1 MWVVYCTP
9 YKPWCWLTV
18 VCYLQG
24 MPDRMLCA
32 VLEQFQ
38 LYFSLWYVRFV
49 SIQNHFFLCSYVE
62 TACTLFFFCIH
73 TCTQT
78 YTQPW
83 TCTGNTSSHL
93 LTLYSRLCSYIYWCL
108 GVRYD
113 EDHVWSFQMVS
124 YWSCSYV
131 NTLVLCSMCAALC
144 ITVAI
149 QQCNNNSCLILNNTP
164 LFWQFKS
171 G

>member
-1 MWVVYCTP
+1 M
-9 YKPWCWLTV
+9 
-18 VCYLQG
+18 CYLQG

-49 SIQNHFFLCSYVE
+49 SIQSVIFSCVLRLKWPVKFS
-62 TACTLFFFCIH
+62 FFCIH
-73 TCTQT
+73 TFAQRHK
-78 YTQPW
+78 QML
-83 TCTGNTSSHL
+83 TCTGNTWSHL
-93 LTLYSRLCSYIYWCL
+93 RTMYSIFYWHF
-108 GVRYD
+108 GVRYR
-113 EDHVWSFQMVS
+113 EDHAWSFQMVS

-149 QQCNNNSCLILNNTP
+149 QQCNAFSFNRQTSALAI
-164 LFWQFKS
+164 QVREVYS
-171 G
+171 SD

>member
-49 SIQNHFFLCSYVE
+49 SIQSVISSCVLMLKRPVHFYFSAYTHAHKHRHEHTLKITESIMDLNSVNIAQNQYRLNFTHSQWAVLKPVFVLIFILLLSY
-62 TACTLFFFCIH
+62 LPQIK
-73 TCTQT
+73 
-78 YTQPW
+78 Y
-83 TCTGNTSSHL
+83 GYSDNTSF
-93 LTLYSRLCSYIYWCL
+93 TLKPS
-108 GVRYD
+108 
-113 EDHVWSFQMVS
+113 QM
-124 YWSCSYV
+124 YC
-131 NTLVLCSMCAALC
+131 
-144 ITVAI
+144 
-149 QQCNNNSCLILNNTP
+149 
-164 LFWQFKS
+164 
-171 G
+171 

>member
-1 MWVVYCTP
+1 MWLVYCTP

-49 SIQNHFFLCSYVE
+49 SIQNVSFLLVFLMSKQPVHFCFFIYLCIQTSKNIHIGGYGQV
-62 TACTLFFFCIH
+62 TSAHTLQF
-73 TCTQT
+73 
-78 YTQPW
+78 
-83 TCTGNTSSHL
+83 
-93 LTLYSRLCSYIYWCL
+93 YSLIYWCL
-108 GVRYD
+108 RVQYD
-113 EDHVWSFQMVS
+113 DVKSCRMVS

-131 NTLVLCSMCAALC
+131 DTLVLCFICATLC

-149 QQCNNNSCLILNNTP
+149 QQRNTCLILNYI
-164 LFWQFKS
+164 LHIWLFKS